1 MPTHSLQAG
10 LAALVAFDF
19 SAAAAENAAAMGDA
33 ADAVR
38 TGAVTRASRDATI
51 DGLDVRE
58 GQFLGLVD
66 GEAIAAAEA
75 AEPAA
80 RDVLA
85 RLLAG
90 EPDVLTVLVGDGAPD
105 VDGLLAEVSRARPE
119 LEVDV
124 HDGGQPHYPLLFG
137 AE

>member
-1 MPTHSLQAG
+1 MPTHTLQAG
-10 LAALVAFDF
+10 LAALVAFDP
-19 SAAAAENAAAMGDA
+19 SAAAAESAAAMEDA
-33 ADAVR
+33 AGAVH
-38 TGAVTRASRDATI
+38 TGAVTRASREATV
-51 DGLDVRE
+51 DGLEVRE

-66 GEAIAAAEA
+66 GVAIAVAEH

-90 EPDVLTVLVGDGAPD
+90 EPDVLTVLVGDEAPD
-105 VDGLLAEVSRARPE
+105 VEGLLAEVSETHPQ